1 MISDCFFSDRLYIF
15 TKMDRFSESKG
26 ISHCSIFEFEQSW
39 YDLLTEDEKLLIE
52 ENSVSINFKKG
63 ETVCKLGA
71 FASHIYFLEEGLVKV
86 YLEEKKNIL
95 ILTLSTKNS
104 LLGLSSLFDGNNK
117 FPYSITTY
125 MDSKVR
131 MIDIQVFRQLLK
143 QNSNFSYRIINLLNE
158 STAQIYGRFFS
169 LTQKQLHGRLADILL
184 CLSNRIF
191 RATAFDLPLS
201 RADLGD
207 LTGMSTESVI
217 RMMKEF
223 KDDGLIDMHCKKIEL
238 LDINRLERISNF
250 G

>member
-1 MISDCFFSDRLYIF
+1 MMERTIEAKS
-15 TKMDRFSESKG
+15 
-26 ISHCSIFEFEQSW
+26 ISHCSAFDFDKSW
-39 YDLLTEDEKLLIE
+39 YELLTESEKLLLD
-52 ENSVSINFKKG
+52 ENSVSISFKKG

-86 YLEEKKNIL
+86 YLEEKNNNL
-95 ILTLSTKNS
+95 ILMLSTKNS
-104 LLGLSSLFDGNNK
+104 LLGMAAVFDGNNK
-117 FPYSITTY
+117 MPYSISTY
-125 MDSKVR
+125 TESRIR
-131 MIDIQVFRQLLK
+131 MIDIQIFRQLLK
-143 QNSNFSYRIINLLNE
+143 TNSSFSYRIINLLNE

-191 RATAFDLPLS
+191 KSKSFELPLS
-201 RADLGD
+201 RADMGD

-223 KDDGLIDMHCKKIEL
+223 KDDGLIEMSCKKIEL
-238 LDINRLERISNF
+238 LDVERLERISEF